1 MMFKKILT
9 YTGIMLL
16 AAMAAAYFCF
26 AARLFADKSGERIC
40 KTVSVEILD
49 STINKFV
56 SKDEVVKLINE
67 YDGPVTGKK
76 CDNINLEK
84 IELMLNRRSAIKE
97 SQVSLT
103 RDGFMK
109 VEITQRRPLLR
120 IETAGGGFY
129 IDEFEYIFPLSESF
143 TSYVPVV
150 SGHIPLDL
158 NAGFRGKAEDEDTPW
173 ITKIME
179 LGMFLNENPFWG
191 AMIEQIY
198 VAENGD
204 VILSPKVGEI
214 KIILGRP
221 DDIELKFR
229 KLLAFYRNIAPEKGW
244 TRYSEVN
251 LKYKGQIVCKLNNTP
266 LKIKES

>member
-9 YTGIMLL
+9 YTGITLL
-16 AAMAAAYFCF
+16 VAMAAAYFCF

-40 KTVSVEILD
+40 KTVSVRILD

-103 RDGFMK
+103 RDGLIK

-158 NAGFRGKAEDEDTPW
+158 NAGFRGKAEDQDTPW

-179 LGMFLNENPFWG
+179 LGIFLNENPFWG

-204 VILSPKVGEI
+204 IILSPKVGEI
-214 KIILGRP
+214 
-221 DDIELKFR
+221 
-229 KLLAFYRNIAPEKGW
+229 
-244 TRYSEVN
+244 
-251 LKYKGQIVCKLNNTP
+251 
-266 LKIKES
+266 

>member
-1 MMFKKILT
+1 
-9 YTGIMLL
+9 
-16 AAMAAAYFCF
+16 
-26 AARLFADKSGERIC
+26 
-40 KTVSVEILD
+40 
-49 STINKFV
+49 
-56 SKDEVVKLINE
+56 
-67 YDGPVTGKK
+67 
-76 CDNINLEK
+76 
-84 IELMLNRRSAIKE
+84 MLNRRSAIRE

-103 RDGFMK
+103 RDGLMK

-120 IETAGGGFY
+120 IETSGGGFY

-158 NAGFRGKAEDEDTPW
+158 NAGFRGEAEDEDTPW

-179 LGMFLNENPFWG
+179 LGRFLNENPFWG

-204 VILSPKVGEI
+204 LILSPKVGEI

-221 DDIELKFR
+221 DDIEQKFR

-244 TRYSEVN
+244 TRYCEVN